1 MPVCKNP
8 ASVRRAHWARGEGA
22 CTREGCFRRLRF
34 YPEGS
39 ARLTL
44 LRLEA
49 SWSSRVQAAQP
60 CVDARAR
67 THTTHTHTH
76 TDIHTQGPARTVVAA
91 GSPGSPPL
99 GTSAAPGAWPPP
111 RIPTAGRA
119 AQGPRVR
126 PASRASR
133 CRWRSSAGRPAG
145 HAGCRA
151 GPAPRSLFPRAPA
164 PRARRLLLKAETPPH
179 PLLRLFNFSFQAAA
193 EKC

>member
-67 THTTHTHTH
+67 THTTHTHTQIYTH
-76 TDIHTQGPARTVVAA
+76 KGPPALW
-91 GSPGSPPL
+91 SPPAHRGPRPWGPVRRPAPGPRRGSPPR
-99 GTSAAPGAWPPP
+99 AAP
-111 RIPTAGRA
+111 
-119 AQGPRVR
+119 PRV
-126 PASRASR
+126 PACAPQVAPAAV
-133 CRWRSSAGRPAG
+133 AGEARPAG
-145 HAGCRA
+145 PPDTQAVELAPRLA
-151 GPAPRSLFPRAPA
+151 ASFLAPPLPGPAGF
-164 PRARRLLLKAETPPH
+164 
-179 PLLRLFNFSFQAAA
+179 
-193 EKC
+193 C